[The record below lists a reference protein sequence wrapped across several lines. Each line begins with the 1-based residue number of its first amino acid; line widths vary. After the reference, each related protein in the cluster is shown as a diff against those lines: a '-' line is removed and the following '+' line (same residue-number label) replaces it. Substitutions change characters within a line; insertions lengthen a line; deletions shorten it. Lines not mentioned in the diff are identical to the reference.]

1 MLKIGIDNYC
11 YHRLFEL
18 EGKGRWTIFDFI
30 KRAKE
35 LKVDGVSLETCFL
48 ESLEPDY
55 LKTVRKAL
63 DEANLDRVLAWGH
76 PDGLEGG
83 RNLAAAEEL
92 KQHFK
97 TAELLNTKVMRIVGS
112 SYRFRTEP
120 HGPQIRQ
127 VSDILKDVVKVAESY
142 DIVMGIENHLT
153 FNADEILRILAK
165 VNSPYLGVTLDTGNA
180 LRVFDDPVEAARKLA
195 PHAVATHIKDVTT
208 AKGSPIEIS
217 FCPSVPVG
225 KGIIDIPAIVSI
237 LEDASYQGM
246 LCIEVDRLSADWA
259 EKEDEAVQE
268 SVRYLKSL
276 K

>member
-1 MLKIGIDNYC
+1 MLKVGIDNYC

-18 EGKGRWTIFDFI
+18 ESEQHWTVFDFI
-30 KRAKE
+30 KRAEE

-48 ESLEPDY
+48 ESFEPDY
-55 LKTVRKAL
+55 LAKVRMAL

-83 RNLAAAEEL
+83 RNLSAAEEL
-92 KQHFK
+92 RRHFK
-97 TAELLNTKVMRIVGS
+97 TAELLNAKVMRIVGS

-120 HGPQIRQ
+120 HGPQIQ
-127 VSDILKDVVKVAESY
+127 KVSDILKDVVKVAEY
-142 DIVMGIENHLT
+142 HDIVMGIENHLT
-153 FNADEILRILAK
+153 FNTDEILRILAN

-195 PHAVATHIKDVTT
+195 PHTVATHIKDVTA
-208 AKGSPIEIS
+208 AKGSPKEMS
-217 FCPSVPVG
+217 FWPSVPVG

-237 LEDASYQGM
+237 LRDAGYQGM
-246 LCIEVDRLSADWA
+246 LCIEVDRLSEDWPD
-259 EKEDEAVQE
+259 EDEAVRE

-276 K
+276 KN